1 MGKNL
6 KYVADFEF
14 PSDCGF
20 SGSSGKTMVKGY
32 ARGGAATP
40 APVKAAVHKH
50 ERAMHAGQPP
60 TKLAKGGEVERDI
73 AVRALAGSG
82 AISEKE
88 RRALLEAKSKKRS
101 PTIDEVR
108 SVFGS
113 GAISEKER
121 AVLRDTMK
129 GEGYAK
135 GGMAKR
141 PPMPPTQA
149 AAGMARKP
157 AMPMQAKRR
166 SVPVA
171 PAGPMIGMKKGG
183 SAKC

>member
-60 TKLAKGGEVERDI
+60 TKLAKGG
-73 AVRALAGSG
+73 
-82 AISEKE
+82 
-88 RRALLEAKSKKRS
+88 
-101 PTIDEVR
+101 
-108 SVFGS
+108 
-113 GAISEKER
+113 
-121 AVLRDTMK
+121 
-129 GEGYAK
+129 
-135 GGMAKR
+135 MAKR

>member
-1 MGKNL
+1 VGKNL
-6 KYVADFEF
+6 KYVADFDF

-20 SGSSGKTMVKGY
+20 SGSAGKTMVKGY

-60 TKLAKGGEVERDI
+60 TKLAKGG
-73 AVRALAGSG
+73 
-82 AISEKE
+82 
-88 RRALLEAKSKKRS
+88 
-101 PTIDEVR
+101 
-108 SVFGS
+108 
-113 GAISEKER
+113 
-121 AVLRDTMK
+121 
-129 GEGYAK
+129 
-135 GGMAKR
+135 MAKR
-141 PPMPPTQA
+141 PPMPMQA
-149 AAGMARKP
+149 AAGLARKP
-157 AMPMQAKRR
+157 AMPPKRR